1 MIRSRPTADEQR
13 RAIDDDS
20 DRQGVLQRVRVG
32 AAGGLVATVV
42 MTAFRLPI
50 SRSLPPTDEFWRRYV
65 RRDGSGS
72 ATVPALLLHL
82 LYGAGAGVAYVALEP
97 RLVGTDPTRP
107 SEARAE
113 LRGVVTAVGYS
124 LVLSAFGLRVLLDW
138 LLDEELE
145 PDEELIFHLGHAIY
159 GITLGAW
166 LGSRGTTESG

>member
-1 MIRSRPTADEQR
+1 MIRSRSTADER
-13 RAIDDDS
+13 HREFDDDS
-20 DRQGVLQRVRVG
+20 GRRGPGRQLWIGVT
-32 AAGGLVATVV
+32 GGLVATLV

-65 RRDGSGS
+65 RRGGSDS

-82 LYGAGAGVAYVALEP
+82 LYGAGAGVAYVALESGFA
-97 RLVGTDPTRP
+97 GTDADRP
-107 SEARAE
+107 SEATAE

-124 LVLSAFGLRVLLDW
+124 LVLSAFGLRVLLNG
-138 LLDEELE
+138 LLDEELS

-166 LGSRGTTESG
+166 LGSRGTPE

>member
-13 RAIDDDS
+13 RGIDDDS
-20 DRQGVLQRVRVG
+20 GRQGALGRIRVG
-32 AAGGLVATVV
+32 AVGGLVATVV

-65 RRDGSGS
+65 RRDGTGS
-72 ATVPALLLHL
+72 ATVPALFLHL

-97 RLVGTDPTRP
+97 RLAGTDATRS

-113 LRGVVTAVGYS
+113 LRGVVTAVVYS
-124 LVLSAFGLRVLLDW
+124 LGLSAFGLRVLLNG
-138 LLDEELE
+138 LLDEELAA
-145 PDEELIFHLGHAIY
+145 DEELIFHLGHAIY

-166 LGSRGTTESG
+166 LGSRGTPE